1 MVNKPNIFCMKKSIL
16 LFFAFIQLVVLN
28 AQNTGIENIKHIYSS
43 IDKSYIVE
51 NAYRRELYTSLGID
65 TIIDFYRD
73 FSTIILVPTFDK
85 KNILNYSFDKD
96 VCDFMSVKPSN
107 VELVYCNTLKNIVV
121 ALSESMS
128 FYGPT
133 YRIYYYPTTSADSI
147 LRKRYNAFS
156 EKIIRDL
163 SEIKKFEPDVILLA
177 SPYFQDYKNRENT
190 NYLLLFSDRIYIY
203 RTYYKDL
210 IEINEYV
217 RRHYKKPKKFV
228 DWVMNVLYA
237 FK

>member
-28 AQNTGIENIKHIYSS
+28 AQNTGIENIKHIYNS
-43 IDKSYIVE
+43 IVE
-51 NAYRRELYTSLGID
+51 SAYRRELYTSLGID

-73 FSTIILVPTFDK
+73 SSTIILVPTFDK

-96 VCDFMSVKPSN
+96 VCDFMFVKPSN

-128 FYGPT
+128 FYGPA

-156 EKIIRDL
+156 EKIIRD
-163 SEIKKFEPDVILLA
+163 
-177 SPYFQDYKNRENT
+177 
-190 NYLLLFSDRIYIY
+190 
-203 RTYYKDL
+203 
-210 IEINEYV
+210 
-217 RRHYKKPKKFV
+217 
-228 DWVMNVLYA
+228 
-237 FK
+237 

>member
-1 MVNKPNIFCMKKSIL
+1 MDL
-16 LFFAFIQLVVLN
+16 
-28 AQNTGIENIKHIYSS
+28 HIGY
-43 IDKSYIVE
+43 
-51 NAYRRELYTSLGID
+51 
-65 TIIDFYRD
+65 
-73 FSTIILVPTFDK
+73 TIILPHLR
-85 KNILNYSFDKD
+85 I
-96 VCDFMSVKPSN
+96 
-107 VELVYCNTLKNIVV
+107 VYWV
-121 ALSESMS
+121 
-128 FYGPT
+128 
-133 YRIYYYPTTSADSI
+133 
-147 LRKRYNAFS
+147 NATMLFS

-228 DWVMNVLYA
+228 EWVMNVLYA
-237 FK
+237 FKWILFDKDSFVKKIIGSR